1 MKKIA
6 ESTDYDEETRQKAK
20 DMLTRL
26 VWFENGQVFF
36 NISDV
41 QIFVSIGLSILL
53 VLLSEFSLDAFS
65 QPVLTVAK
73 WGCNLWIIFEFE
85 QIIVLLVG

>member
-53 VLLSEFSLDAFS
+53 LSEFSLDAFL

-73 WGCNLWIIFEFE
+73 WGCNLWIIYEFE

>member
-1 MKKIA
+1 MTRRQDRKPKTC
-6 ESTDYDEETRQKAK
+6 SLDWYDLKMGK
-20 DMLTRL
+20 
-26 VWFENGQVFF
+26 VFF

-73 WGCNLWIIFEFE
+73 WGCNL
-85 QIIVLLVG
+85 

>member
-53 VLLSEFSLDAFS
+53 LSEFSLDAFS

-73 WGCNLWIIFEFE
+73 WGCNLWIIYEFE

>member
-26 VWFENGQVFF
+26 VWFQNGQVFF

-41 QIFVSIGLSILL
+41 QIFVGIGLSIL
-53 VLLSEFSLDAFS
+53 LLSEFSLDAFL

-73 WGCNLWIIFEFE
+73 WGCNLWIIYEFE